1 MLSKTQID
9 RLGDRLRGDTITEQ
23 DLINLDEY
31 RRSFGEAYEKVIRT
45 IGEQLQIETTGRAAK
60 STASIVEK
68 LRRESIRLT
77 QMQDIA
83 GCRIIVPDLRD
94 QDLAVASLQKVSPQ
108 TTIVDRREKPSYGYR
123 AVHIIAK
130 ISGNLVEIQVRTT
143 MQHLWAELSEKLSD
157 VIAPEIKYGGGP
169 DIPRKVL
176 AGISESIATIENLKD
191 DIAQVTAQTKDDK
204 QQKRLKELQ
213 KSVLG
218 IEKSLANS
226 CNKLLITFRKKV

>member
-1 MLSKTQID
+1 M
-9 RLGDRLRGDTITEQ
+9 G
-23 DLINLDEY
+23 
-31 RRSFGEAYEKVIRT
+31 
-45 IGEQLQIETTGRAAK
+45 
-60 STASIVEK
+60 
-68 LRRESIRLT
+68 
-77 QMQDIA
+77 
-83 GCRIIVPDLRD
+83 
-94 QDLAVASLQKVSPQ
+94 
-108 TTIVDRREKPSYGYR
+108 

-169 DIPRKVL
+169 NIPRKVL

>member
-23 DLINLDEY
+23 DLVNLDEY

-45 IGEQLQIETTGRAAK
+45 ISEQLQIETTGRAAK

-130 ISGNLVEIQVRTT
+130 ISGKLIEIQVRTT

-169 DIPRKVL
+169 DIPRNLL
-176 AGISESIATIENLKD
+176 AGISESIATIENLTD
-191 DIAQVTAQTKDDK
+191 NIAQVTAQTKDDK
-204 QQKRLKELQ
+204 QQQKLKELQ

-218 IEKSLANS
+218 IETGLANS
-226 CNKLLITFRKKV
+226 CNKLLNTLKKKV